1 MSNATTVRIARMCG
15 VPSVTFEVLKRA
27 PAMDAVPDLADW
39 GQPLGFQ
46 NLTGFGE
53 NPPVGTRGYVA
64 CHGQHLYLAIRCDD
78 ALAKEI
84 VSKPVPRDGDVW
96 AGDCAEFML
105 LPGYDPAGA
114 YYHFAVN
121 PAGSL
126 YDAMGKD
133 KSWDSSSSGQRRGD
147 GTGGTPAPTVVA
159 AGFQPADP
167 GDAKVFTVIDAT
179 GWLAV
184 IRVPLAALGLKEGE
198 APSVWRVNLFRSRP
212 KRGGAPALDLAW
224 APTGSDQNH
233 VPSRFGVASLESGR
247 APDAAALEAWL
258 AQESSRWGRNTRPAL
273 KTDPMAGSRK
283 AYDALIADLGTLPFS
298 FVYDDKVY
306 TGFPAETFR
315 QVEHRRSVQGKK
327 ESNLY
332 VLKAGDLQVT
342 VDTAFYAG
350 YGAYEWTVW
359 FENTGTKNSGIISD
373 MRAADMTLAGAR
385 PVLKGILGD
394 HVHLYQPYARAL
406 EETPVHFRSVKG
418 RPTHIWFPYFNLE
431 HDDGGMLIALG
442 WGGTWEARFSTDGNG
457 CTRFVASGTNDLRTY
472 LKPGEKIRSPL
483 MSFLPYTVR
492 DENHATNLWR
502 QWFLDCNLPKLNAK
516 GDAVK
521 PFSTT
526 WLAGDTG
533 LPNSDGSISE
543 RHFTWKPSLEKMFAE
558 GIKFDYRWFDAGWYC
573 APDGSTVPA
582 DWAGTIGTWEIDPVK
597 WPGNSFRESVEFG
610 HAHGMKTLVWF
621 EPERVSHVDDLV
633 KNWGY
638 KKEWAVASGGA
649 ITSNI
654 GDEGCFAW
662 TLGRILA
669 FMKRHDV
676 DMYREDNNN
685 NPRAA
690 WDAIAVR
697 EGENRQGIVENR
709 CVTAHYLLWDRIIE
723 FCAKNGK
730 DTFVDSCAS
739 GGGRNDLESLRR
751 GIPLMRSDHDRT
763 TTALRLSMGTAFNRW
778 VPFQGA
784 NTVEQVGQL
793 EVEARRDVYT
803 LRASYTPILNLSAQW
818 AQNPKTDFDLIRFG
832 MREWDTVKD
841 YLLKDFYL
849 LTPWNGPED
858 RTHWTSYVYFDPEK
872 DSGVLFALR
881 MEDAKE
887 VSYAHRLTMLK
898 PGQMYELRDADK
910 GGLGTFKGSEL
921 AAGYTVTHPAPRS
934 AALIYIR
941 PMSKQ

>member
-1 MSNATTVRIARMCG
+1 MTTNIKVLDYGIARRCG
-15 VPSVTFEVLKRA
+15 VPAAAFEVLNKA
-27 PAMDAVPDLADW
+27 PAMNAVPDLTDW
-39 GQPLGFQ
+39 GRPLVFQ
-46 NLTGFGE
+46 NLSGFGD
-53 NPPVGTRGYVA
+53 NPAVETRGYLA
-64 CHGQHLYLAIRCDD
+64 TDGKNIYMAIRCDD
-78 ALAKEI
+78 PAAKEI
-84 VSKPVPRDGDVW
+84 ASLPVPPDGDVW

-114 YYHFAVN
+114 YYHLAVN

-126 YDAMGKD
+126 YDARVKD
-133 KSWDSSSSGQRRGD
+133 KSWNSGARVFTAVD
-147 GTGGTPAPTVVA
+147 A
-159 AGFQPADP
+159 AGW
-167 GDAKVFTVIDAT
+167 V
-179 GWLAV
+179 AV
-184 IRVPLAALGLKEGE
+184 VQVPLAALGLKEGE
-198 APSVWRVNLFRSRP
+198 APALWRVNLYRFRPARA
-212 KRGGAPALDLAW
+212 GAPALDLAW
-224 APTGSDQNH
+224 SPTGSDQNH
-233 VPSRFGVASLESGR
+233 VPTRFGVAALEHGR
-247 APDAAALEAWL
+247 APDAAALKAWL
-258 AQESSRWGRNTRPAL
+258 GQEALRWGRNPRPAL
-273 KTDPMAGSRK
+273 KTDPKAGSRS
-283 AYDALIADLGTLPFS
+283 AYDAMIADLGALPFS

-306 TGFPAETFR
+306 NGFPAETFR
-315 QVEHRRSVQGKK
+315 QVEHRRSVHGKK
-327 ESNLY
+327 ETNLF

-359 FENTGTKNSGIISD
+359 FENIGTRNAGVISD

-394 HVHLYQPYARAL
+394 HLHLYRPYVRSL
-406 EETPVHFRSVKG
+406 EEAPVHFRSVKG

-431 HDDGGMLIALG
+431 HGDGGTLIALG

-457 CTRFVASGTNDLRTY
+457 CTRFVASGTNDLCTY

-502 QWFLDCNLPKLNAK
+502 RWFLDCNLPKLNAK
-516 GDAVK
+516 GDTVK

-543 RHFTWKPSLEKMFAE
+543 RHSTWKPSLEKMFAE
-558 GIKFDYRWFDAGWYC
+558 GLKFDYRWFDAGWYC
-573 APDGSTVPA
+573 APDRSTVPS
-582 DWAGTIGTWEIDPVK
+582 DWAGTIGTWEIDAAK

-621 EPERVSHVDDLV
+621 EPERVTHVDDLV

-638 KKEWAVASGGA
+638 KKEWVIDVGA
-649 ITSNI
+649 KAWPVNNI
-654 GDEGCFAW
+654 GDEACYRW
-662 TLGRILA
+662 TLGRILT
-669 FMKRHDV
+669 FMEKHDV

-690 WDAIAVR
+690 WDALAVT
-697 EGENRQGIVENR
+697 EGENRAGIAENKS
-709 CVTAHYLLWDRIIE
+709 VVAHYRLWDDIIAW
-723 FCAKNGK
+723 CAKNGK

-751 GIPLMRSDHDRT
+751 GIPLMRSDADRT

-784 NTVEQVGQL
+784 NTVEQAEQL
-793 EVEARRDVYT
+793 EVTARRDVYT
-803 LRASYTPILNLSAQW
+803 FRASYTPILNLSAQW
-818 AQNPKTDFDLIRFG
+818 SQNPKTDFDLIRFG
-832 MREWDTVKD
+832 VREWGTVKD

-858 RTHWTSYVYFDPEK
+858 KTHWTSYVYFDPEK
-872 DSGVLFALR
+872 DSGVLFAFR
-881 MEDAKE
+881 MEEAKE
-887 VSYAHRLTMLK
+887 VSYSHRLTMLK

-910 GGLGTFKGSEL
+910 GVLGTFKGGDL
-921 AAGYTVTHPAPRS
+921 AKGYTVTHPQPRS
-934 AALIYIR
+934 AALIHIR
-941 PMSKQ
+941 PVRKDTP